1 MHAGGEIGYSRGM
14 TPSGP
19 PPADA
24 HHRATGSDLA
34 ALLGRQHTELR
45 ALLGRL
51 PLLHDGAR
59 EDVFLRVRRLLA
71 IHLELETVLL
81 LPRLDGV
88 PDRFRP
94 DEEILAAER
103 EQLESIEF
111 EAATARLADAFV
123 RHVGVLGR
131 VRLSGQLSP
140 REGEAVA
147 AAVRLWDGRGDAY
160 LGNTWAEMAAAVSH
174 QLFSEEGSASR

>member
-1 MHAGGEIGYSRGM
+1 MTCGRMGTAPGM
-14 TPSGP
+14 TYSCP
-19 PPADA
+19 PPSEA
-24 HHRATGSDLA
+24 HPVVTGEDVA
-34 ALLGRQHTELR
+34 GLLGRQHTQLR
-45 ALLGRL
+45 TLLARV
-51 PLLHDGAR
+51 PRLHDGAR

-88 PDRFRP
+88 PDHFRP
-94 DEEILAAER
+94 DEKIVAAEH
-103 EQLESIEF
+103 EELESIDF
-111 EAATARLADAFV
+111 DAAMARVAVALI
-123 RHVGVLGR
+123 RHVGALGA

-160 LGNTWAEMAAAVSH
+160 LGNTWSEMVATVSD
-174 QLFSEEGSASR
+174 QLVSEADSASR

>member
-1 MHAGGEIGYSRGM
+1 MHGVQANGYGPRMTYSRAPHSE
-14 TPSGP
+14 TRPVV
-19 PPADA
+19 
-24 HHRATGSDLA
+24 TGDEVA
-34 ALLGRQHTELR
+34 VLLGRQHTVLR
-45 ALLGRL
+45 TLLARV
-51 PLLHDGAR
+51 PRLHDAAR

-94 DEEILAAER
+94 DEEIVAAEQ
-103 EQLESIEF
+103 EDLESIEF
-111 EAATARLADAFV
+111 DTAMARVAAAWI
-123 RHVGVLGR
+123 RHVGVLGE
-131 VRLSGQLSP
+131 VGLLGQLSP

-160 LGNTWAEMAAAVSH
+160 LGNTWSEMVAAVSH
-174 QLFSEEGSASR
+174 ELVSEGDSGSR